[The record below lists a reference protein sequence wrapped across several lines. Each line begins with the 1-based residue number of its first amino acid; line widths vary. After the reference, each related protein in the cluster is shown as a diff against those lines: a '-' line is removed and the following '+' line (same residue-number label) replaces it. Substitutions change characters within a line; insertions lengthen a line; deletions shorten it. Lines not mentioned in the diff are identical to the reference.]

1 MAHMNHTV
9 SDNLSTIEAVQEQFR
24 TWRSNRV
31 NKREPIPDH
40 LWKAAAELCQ
50 AHPIS
55 HICRE
60 LRLSFADLKRHIRKE
75 QTPAI
80 QFMEIDMNSL
90 SGRWQIECSRADG
103 SQLRVAADNHALQIE
118 TIIRAFLA

>member
-1 MAHMNHTV
+1 MNHTV
-9 SDNLSTIEAVQEQFR
+9 SDNFSTIETVQEQFR

-31 NKREPIPDH
+31 NKREPIPAH

-50 AHPIS
+50 THPIS

-80 QFMEIDMNSL
+80 QFMGIDMNSL
-90 SGRWQIECSRADG
+90 AGRWQVECSRPDG
-103 SQLRVAADNHALQIE
+103 SQLRVAADNHPLQIE
-118 TIIRAFLA
+118 TIVRAFLS

>member
-1 MAHMNHTV
+1 MAHMNHIV
-9 SDNLSTIEAVQEQFR
+9 SDNPTAIEAVQEQFSA
-24 TWRSNRV
+24 WRSNRV
-31 NKREPIPDH
+31 NKREPISDH
-40 LWKAAAELCQ
+40 LWQAAAELCQ

-118 TIIRAFLA
+118 TIIRSFLA

>member
-1 MAHMNHTV
+1 MNYTV
-9 SDNLSTIEAVQEQFR
+9 TDNPPTIEAVQEQFSA
-24 TWRSNRV
+24 WRSNRV
-31 NKREPIPDH
+31 NKREPIPPH
-40 LWKAAAELCQ
+40 LWQAAAELCQ

-60 LRLSFADLKRHIRKE
+60 LRLSFTDLKRHIRKE

-90 SGRWQIECSRADG
+90 SGRWQVECNRADG
-103 SQLRVAADNHALQIE
+103 SQLQIKADNHPLQIE
-118 TIIRAFLA
+118 AIIRAFLS